1 MSSVKGFFF
10 DIGGVIVHADMD
22 RWMLVGA
29 GLLQSSPTAVRRE
42 VLALVPEL
50 ERGKIDTQK
59 FWKQVGEN
67 LWRAGQGRPPEGDEC
82 RWLWRDT
89 MRATAKLDE
98 DMLTFCWN
106 LSKRGY
112 TVAALSN
119 TIIDHV
125 KVLHDLGAYQP
136 FRPCVLSCQVGLR
149 KPEKEIYKL
158 AAQLAKLKPKQ
169 CLLVDDREDNCEGAR
184 SAGWQA
190 VLFSSPTQLLVD
202 LRKMGLLKG

>member
-1 MSSVKGFFF
+1 MSAIKGLFF

-29 GLLQSSPTAVRRE
+29 GLLQSDPANVRRE

-50 ERGKIDTQK
+50 ERGKMDTNQ
-59 FWKQVGEN
+59 FWKRVGEN
-67 LWRAGQGRPPEGDEC
+67 LWRAGQGRPPEGDSC
-82 RWLWRDT
+82 RWVWRDT
-89 MRATAKLDE
+89 MKATASIDQ
-98 DMLTFCWN
+98 DMMTFCWN

-119 TIIDHV
+119 TIVDHV
-125 KVLHDLGAYQP
+125 HVLNDMGAYQP

-169 CLLVDDREDNCEGAR
+169 CLLIDDREDNLEGAR
-184 SAGWQA
+184 SSGWQG
-190 VLFSSPTQLLVD
+190 VLFTSPNKLLLD
-202 LRKMGLLKG
+202 MRKMGLLNG